1 MSLQN
6 AIRFISQVDSDHE
19 FRKACYTAKSQED
32 LLEYLKNQGL
42 GFTPHEIEDAFN
54 VLLLKCQ
61 TYEQAGRVNE
71 VKAWFRLFRV

>member
-6 AIRFISQVDSDHE
+6 AINFISLVDSDQE
-19 FRKACYTAKSQED
+19 FRKSCYEVKTQNELLKS
-32 LLEYLKNQGL
+32 LKEQNL
-42 GFTPHEIEDAFN
+42 GFTPDEIEDAFN

-71 VKAWFRLFRV
+71 VKAWFRLFR

>member
-6 AIRFISQVDSDHE
+6 AINFISLVDSDHE
-19 FRKACYTAKSQED
+19 FRKSCYEVKTQSE
-32 LLEYLKNQGL
+32 LLRSLKEQNM
-42 GFTPHEIEDAFN
+42 GFTPDEIEDAFN

-71 VKAWFRLFRV
+71 VKAWFRLFR